1 MGGSNEIVM
10 DSMKREL
17 KASPE
22 REMGLIIMVLMV
34 RLIINLKVEIKSS
47 ADVRKFDLKVV
58 KSSNFLEIN
67 ARISSYYW
75 KNNFRRQLSFLLSSL
90 FPESSAYFMMSKL
103 ITRQTRIFLMSST
116 FYDFT
121 FLLLIIV
128 SITDCQFKILKQK
141 IIIFK

>member
-34 RLIINLKVEIKSS
+34 RLIINLKVEIKLS

-58 KSSNFLEIN
+58 KSSNF
-67 ARISSYYW
+67 
-75 KNNFRRQLSFLLSSL
+75 
-90 FPESSAYFMMSKL
+90 
-103 ITRQTRIFLMSST
+103 
-116 FYDFT
+116 
-121 FLLLIIV
+121 
-128 SITDCQFKILKQK
+128 
-141 IIIFK
+141 